1 MSTSVEKTNW
11 THVAFCVG
19 IVAAASLLCLGGKL
33 SGAEWVSAATWIAG
47 ILILGTPVGVV
58 ASGFTVVAQAKA
70 AQTLQSITEKEA
82 RSG

>member
-1 MSTSVEKTNW
+1 MSTPVDKTNW

-33 SGAEWVSAATWIAG
+33 SGAEWVSAATWITG

-58 ASGFTVVAQAKA
+58 ATGFTVVAQAKA
-70 AQTLQSITEKEA
+70 AQTIQNMKDKPA
-82 RSG
+82 